1 MPDSIAMRES
11 LKPCHYCYTPMK
23 KEVAESTAA
32 PLKPMAKLYL
42 LDRDF
47 DDRVLG

>member
-1 MPDSIAMRES
+1 
-11 LKPCHYCYTPMK
+11 MK

-32 PLKPMAKLYL
+32 PLKPMALD

-47 DDRVLG
+47 DDRVSG